1 MNVNLPE
8 KLLEDLDGQFSGAME
23 PYSFKPSEIKEVERD
38 YKAVAMKEKKGKKK
52 GASAAGKK
60 KKQQVKKKTKEE
72 GGASQQEEKEG

>member
-52 GASAAGKK
+52 E
-60 KKQQVKKKTKEE
+60 QVLL
-72 GGASQQEEKEG
+72 EKRKNSK

>member
-38 YKAVAMKEKKGKKK
+38 YKAVAMKVKKGKKK

-60 KKQQVKKKTKEE
+60 KNSK
-72 GGASQQEEKEG
+72 

>member
-52 GASAAGKK
+52 E
-60 KKQQVKKKTKEE
+60 QV
-72 GGASQQEEKEG
+72 QLEKRKNSK

>member
-1 MNVNLPE
+1 MNVNLPD
-8 KLLEDLDGQFSGAME
+8 KLLEDLNGQFSGAME

-60 KKQQVKKKTKEE
+60 KTASEKKTKEE

>member
-38 YKAVAMKEKKGKKK
+38 YKAVAMKEKKGKKRSK
-52 GASAAGKK
+52 CSWKEEKTASE
-60 KKQQVKKKTKEE
+60 KKTKEE

>member
-60 KKQQVKKKTKEE
+60 KTASEKKTKEE